1 MVCGW
6 SIDAVHIRLPRQ
18 VTGVEGYS
26 HYRDDGAYVYSLVAA
41 DEKHGRTSPY
51 LHTSSAKALYGAG
64 SNVIVGICVV
74 EFRAFVCGGG
84 GESIL

>member
-1 MVCGW
+1 V
-6 SIDAVHIRLPRQ
+6 I
-18 VTGVEGYS
+18 GVEGYS
-26 HYRDDGAYVYSLVAA
+26 HSRDDGAYVCNVVAA
-41 DEKHGRTSPY
+41 DEKHGWTARY
-51 LHTSSAKALYGAG
+51 LHAAFAKALYAVG